1 MNVFTIKI
9 WLPRYYTETISFA
22 SAYSATRNE
31 KFFIEMDYPNVK
43 TC

>member
-1 MNVFTIKI
+1 MNAFTIKI

-31 KFFIEMDYPNVK
+31 NFSLKWIIP
-43 TC
+43 T